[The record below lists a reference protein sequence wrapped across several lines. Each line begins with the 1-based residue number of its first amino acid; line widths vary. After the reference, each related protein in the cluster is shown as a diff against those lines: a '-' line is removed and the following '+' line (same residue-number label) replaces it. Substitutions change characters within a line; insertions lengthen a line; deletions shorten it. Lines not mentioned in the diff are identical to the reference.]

1 MVQSLKINDFFE
13 SPGPILDVR
22 SPGEY
27 EHGHIPGAASVPLFS
42 NEERAQVGT
51 CYKQQGRDDA
61 IELGLEL
68 VGTKLATF
76 VRQAKALVSESQWN
90 QHLTQPVRVHCW
102 RGGMRSGSMA
112 WLLETA
118 GLSVVTLDGGYKAF
132 RRWVKTTLS
141 HPKPIISL
149 GGMTGTGKTQLLY
162 ALQKQGEQILDLEG
176 LANHRG
182 SSFGNLGLPA
192 QPSTEHFENTVAMQW
207 AALDASR
214 PVWIEAE
221 SSRIG
226 TCRIPEELFQPMM
239 HAPVIQVERSRCERI
254 AHLVEEYGA
263 VEREELISATERI
276 RKKLGG
282 LRTQEAIA
290 LIQQNHLAAAADI
303 ILDYYDKTY
312 TYDLHRKREVPIHL
326 VNLQGMSAQ
335 AGARVLIAKAKE
347 LFKTQ
352 PCLEQAQLTIV

>member
-1 MVQSLKINDFFE
+1 MVQSLTVDEFFE

-27 EHGHIPGAASVPLFS
+27 EHGHLPGAISFPLFT

-68 VGTKLATF
+68 VGPKLVTF
-76 VRQAKALVSESQWN
+76 VRQAKALVNESQWN
-90 QHLTQPVRVHCW
+90 CHLTQPVRVHCW

-132 RRWVKTTLS
+132 RRWVRNTLS
-141 HPKPIISL
+141 EPKPIISL
-149 GGMTGTGKTQLLY
+149 GGMTGTGKTQILY
-162 ALQKQGEQILDLEG
+162 ALADLGEQILDLEG

-182 SSFGNLGLPA
+182 SSFGNLGLPP
-192 QPSTEHFENTVAMQW
+192 QPSTEQFENLVAMKW
-207 AALDASR
+207 SALDASR

-221 SSRIG
+221 SRRIG
-226 TCRIPEELFQPMM
+226 ICRIPDELFQPMM
-239 HAPVIQVERSRCERI
+239 KAPVIQVERSRDERI

-263 VEREELISATERI
+263 IEHTELIAATERI

-282 LRTQEAIA
+282 LRTKEAIA
-290 LIQQNHLAAAADI
+290 LIQQGNLAAATDI

-312 TYDLHRKREVPIHL
+312 TYDLHRKREVPIYP
-326 VNLQGMSAQ
+326 VNLAGMTAQ
-335 AGARVLIAKAKE
+335 TGAQILIHKAAEIYCGLSHLFAG
-347 LFKTQ
+347 TG
-352 PCLEQAQLTIV
+352 